1 MSHHEL
7 DEWGSAP
14 VSDAG
19 PTQRTRGAA
28 RPVWQC
34 PSMPALSGELWASV
48 VVAVRGNPAALAG
61 LLGAL
66 AGQEQ
71 VPAGGLEVVVV
82 DNHARPHP
90 AVAAAVRA
98 ACGDGLVTV
107 VVHEARAGLSR
118 ARNHGLRRA
127 RGRIVLVT
135 DPDARP
141 EPAWAARLVEALERT
156 GAYCAGGRVVP
167 RYTGAAPTDL
177 DPELV
182 KLFAPPAWPAR
193 VEPVAGPYWLAGCNL
208 AVRRHP
214 LPVFC
219 EALGACGRRRSTCED
234 LEFVTRA
241 QREGLAVVVVP
252 DAVVHR
258 AVHPA
263 DLTVVGLLR
272 RGFAHGASVA
282 RLTALHPEL
291 VIFDD
296 YRWGHVLERWRQDR
310 VSALVAAARILGR
323 ALERVRQLVLGAA
336 SDIGPG
342 ALGVGGRLPRSRR
355 RA

>member
-1 MSHHEL
+1 MSHRER
-7 DEWGSAP
+7 DERDSAP

-19 PTQRTRGAA
+19 ATQRTRGAEQTVA
-28 RPVWQC
+28 
-34 PSMPALSGELWASV
+34 ATGELWASV
-48 VVAVRGNPAALAG
+48 VVAVRGNPTALAG
-61 LLGAL
+61 LLDAL
-66 AGQEQ
+66 ARQEQ

-82 DNHARPHP
+82 DNHARPHS

-98 ACGDGLVTV
+98 ARGDGLVTM

-118 ARNHGLRRA
+118 ARNQGLRRA

-141 EPAWAARLVEALERT
+141 EPAWVARLVQALERT

-167 RYTGAAPTDL
+167 RYTGAAPTDV
-177 DPELV
+177 DPELAKV
-182 KLFAPPAWPAR
+182 FVPPVWPAR
-193 VEPVAGPYWLAGCNL
+193 VEPVADPYWLVGCNL

-219 EALGACGRRRSTCED
+219 EALGARGRRKGTCED
-234 LEFVTRA
+234 LEFIARA

-272 RGFAHGASVA
+272 RGFGHGASIA

-296 YRWGHVLERWRQDR
+296 YHWVYVLQRWRQDR
-310 VSALVAAARILGR
+310 VSALVAAARILGCAVER
-323 ALERVRQLVLGAA
+323 ARQLLLDAA
-336 SDIGPG
+336 FDTGPD
-342 ALGVGGRLPRSRR
+342 APGVGGRRPRLRR